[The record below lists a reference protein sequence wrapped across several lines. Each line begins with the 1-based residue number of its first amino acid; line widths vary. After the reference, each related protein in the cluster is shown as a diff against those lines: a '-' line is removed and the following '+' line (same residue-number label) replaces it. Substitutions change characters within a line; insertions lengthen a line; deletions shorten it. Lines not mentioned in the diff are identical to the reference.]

1 MGMRGRGL
9 LVAGGAAIA
18 LGAAGW
24 LLGPGWA
31 AAGVVAGPFA
41 ALVIASAWRVH
52 VRTSAADLMQMGR
65 AGEAL
70 PGLDEEMPSWRAL
83 ARIWPGQFRDV
94 LAGRLVDQSF
104 ALHKCGRD
112 VEAAAAADEAVL
124 AFRELAAARPRKFT
138 AGLADALYRVSYPL
152 AAIAGQEK
160 ALAAAEEAVR
170 LYRGLAAAR
179 PARYASLLALSLT
192 RQAILLARLGRP
204 GEALAAAADA
214 DGLYRAAVPAGRYP
228 YSAAQA
234 MLAEGRFLCDLSR
247 QREAARPLACG
258 WQLAA
263 SRDYRDL
270 LGYARPAL
278 QTAYQ
283 ADPAGFARTWH
294 AENGT
299 EPPDWLTRQ
308 TPDPGRSQPS

>member
-1 MGMRGRGL
+1 MGTRGRRL
-9 LVAGGAAIA
+9 LSAGGAAIT

-31 AAGVVAGPFA
+31 AAGVVASPVA
-41 ALVIASAWRVH
+41 ALVIASAWQAH
-52 VRTSAADLMQMGR
+52 ARTSAADLLQMGR

-70 PGLDEEMPSWRAL
+70 SRLDRELPSWRTL

-94 LAGRLVDQSF
+94 LASRLVDQSF
-104 ALHKCGRD
+104 ALQGCGRD
-112 VEAAAAADEAVL
+112 AEAAAAAGEAVL

-152 AAIAGQEK
+152 AAADGHEK

-170 LYRGLAAAR
+170 LHRGLATAR
-179 PARYASLLALSLT
+179 PARYAPLLAQSLT

-204 GEALAAAADA
+204 GDALAAAASA
-214 DGLYRAAVPAGRYP
+214 AGLYQAAVPAGRYP

-234 MLAEGRFLCDLSR
+234 LLAEGRVLCDLSR
-247 QREAARPLACG
+247 QREAARPLARG
-258 WQLAA
+258 WQQAA
-263 SRDYRDL
+263 SRDYQDL

-278 QTAYQ
+278 RTAYQ

-299 EPPDWLTRQ
+299 GPPDWLTR
-308 TPDPGRSQPS
+308 PDGAPGT